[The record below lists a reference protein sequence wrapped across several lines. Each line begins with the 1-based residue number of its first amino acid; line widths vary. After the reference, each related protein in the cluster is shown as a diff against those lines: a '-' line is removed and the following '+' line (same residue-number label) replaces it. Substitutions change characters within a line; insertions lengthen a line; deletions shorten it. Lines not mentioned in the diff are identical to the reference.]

1 MGYNGENPESVLTLD
16 EADYALDFLV
26 YDNKIYYDAKKY
38 HKLGIYDIETGV
50 NTEIPQ
56 GGVGRIHNGYMYYI
70 DDYDLWRMK
79 LSDYSIEAVNE
90 KVINFDFIGNDIV
103 YSTYDEIKRDSSI
116 FILENGVNR
125 KLFSAQEFFGND
137 YHYMIDKLCIE
148 NGHIFVEISSGPY
161 YSYIAELDTD
171 GNLVKTYYE
180 NKST

>member
-1 MGYNGENPESVLTLD
+1 
-16 EADYALDFLV
+16 
-26 YDNKIYYDAKKY
+26 
-38 HKLGIYDIETGV
+38 
-50 NTEIPQ
+50 
-56 GGVGRIHNGYMYYI
+56 MYYI

-161 YSYIAELDTD
+161 YS
-171 GNLVKTYYE
+171 
-180 NKST
+180 